1 MSEVRTIK
9 DVDDDAWSSFKSIA
23 AKNNM
28 NMGKMFERL
37 VYDYKENSEKFWDDI
52 LNPGYII
59 SEKEA
64 KYFEETVKKIREDHG
79 FRK

>member
-9 DVDDDAWSSFKSIA
+9 DVDDDAWGNFKSIA
-23 AKNNM
+23 AKNNI

-37 VYDYKENSEKFWDDI
+37 VYDYKENSKKVWDDI

-64 KYFEETVKKIREDHG
+64 KYFEETVKKNRKDPG